1 MKSNSFYKNSFI
13 LTSSNIA
20 TGVLGFIFSIYL
32 SKVLGPE
39 GVGLYGLVMPIY
51 NLFIG
56 LMTAGIIAAISK
68 ISALYSS
75 KNDYGNLIKT
85 LKTVAF
91 FNLIWA
97 AIISIVVFFFAPYI
111 GAYGVN
117 DSRTIN
123 AIRVTCP
130 AMFFIAVSNILKGY
144 FFGVSKISIPSFIDI
159 LEKALRIFIL
169 ASLIYF
175 LKAKSLSALVTVAY
189 FSLCI
194 GELQSLILLFIYY
207 KRTIRN
213 VPKVYTKTER
223 RPQLLFDVLI
233 ISLPLALNS
242 FLTSIFSTTSTLIVP
257 RRLMASGLTYSEAL
271 AMIGKFN
278 GMAFVIVTFP
288 IIVIS
293 SINSLLIPDLSQTMG
308 SKDYFNASNR
318 IKQVI
323 KIAFLLGLCTF
334 ILCQL
339 IPDSLGYM
347 FFTRND
353 LGSYIKAAS
362 FATPILFPAIS
373 MFGILNGL
381 GKQGIIVRNSLII
394 EIVEISSLFILTSI
408 PSINI
413 YGIAITAV
421 ITSAIGLTINLREVN
436 KVISLEFSYINIL
449 IYIFIGILAYLSIGL
464 LLNLFSADTIFI
476 KNLIVMALI
485 GALFIFL
492 LFASRRLG
500 ED

>member
-1 MKSNSFYKNSFI
+1 
-13 LTSSNIA
+13 
-20 TGVLGFIFSIYL
+20 
-32 SKVLGPE
+32 
-39 GVGLYGLVMPIY
+39 
-51 NLFIG
+51 
-56 LMTAGIIAAISK
+56 
-68 ISALYSS
+68 
-75 KNDYGNLIKT
+75 
-85 LKTVAF
+85 
-91 FNLIWA
+91 
-97 AIISIVVFFFAPYI
+97 
-111 GAYGVN
+111 
-117 DSRTIN
+117 
-123 AIRVTCP
+123 
-130 AMFFIAVSNILKGY
+130 MFFIAVSNILKGY

-362 FATPILFPAIS
+362 YASPILFPAIS

-464 LLNLFSADTIFI
+464 LLNFFATDTILI